1 VGGEVEV
8 LVEGRSKK
16 TSSRLTGR
24 TRQNWLVHFD
34 CERDLSGRLARVRL
48 DRAFMWGFVGT
59 LLEVE
64 PEIGAWR
71 RAGRPA

>member
-1 VGGEVEV
+1 MGGEVEV

-34 CERDLSGRLARVRL
+34 AENDLTGRLVRVRL
-48 DRAFMWGFVGT
+48 DRAFMWGFVGE
-59 LLEVE
+59 LQEVE

-71 RAGRPA
+71 RASRPA